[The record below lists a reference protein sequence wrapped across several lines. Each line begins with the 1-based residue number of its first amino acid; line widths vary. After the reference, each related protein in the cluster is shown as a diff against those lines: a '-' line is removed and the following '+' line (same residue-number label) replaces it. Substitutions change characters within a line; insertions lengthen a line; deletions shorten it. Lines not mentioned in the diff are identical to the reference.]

1 MPAGVDAL
9 YCLPEKHKP
18 LNLSHL
24 VVSED
29 EAVNSVNTEQARFNM
44 IEQQI
49 RPAEVLDQ
57 RVLDAISSTP
67 REDFVPEEYKNLS
80 FADTNIPLGHDQV
93 MMTPILEA
101 KLLQALNVQSTDTV
115 LEIGTGSGFL
125 TAVLAKL
132 AKQVQSV
139 EIYED
144 LSAQAAAKL
153 EKQGINNVTLEVG
166 DAASGWG
173 NDTTYDVIAIT
184 GSLPVLPENL
194 KHSLKVGGRLYA
206 IVGDNPVMEGIL
218 IARVSENEWSE
229 ECLQETDIASLV
241 NAQQPQR
248 FVF

>member
-1 MPAGVDAL
+1 MQAGVDVL
-9 YCLPEKHKP
+9 YCLLERHKP

-29 EAVNSVNTEQARFNM
+29 NAVDIEQARFNM

-57 RVLDAISSTP
+57 RVVDVILNTP
-67 REDFVPEEYKNLS
+67 REDFVPENYKNLA
-80 FADTNIPLGHDQV
+80 FADTNIPLGHDQAL
-93 MMTPILEA
+93 MTPILEA
-101 KLLQALNVQSTDTV
+101 KLLQALNVQPADIV
-115 LEIGTGSGFL
+115 LEIGTGSGYL
-125 TAVLAKL
+125 TALLAKL

-144 LSAQAAAKL
+144 LSTQAAAKL
-153 EKQGINNVTLEVG
+153 EKHGINNVTLEVG

-173 NDTTYDVIAIT
+173 DDAAYDVIAIT
-184 GSLPVLPENL
+184 GSLPVLPESF
-194 KHSLKVGGRLYA
+194 KRSLKVGGRLFA
-206 IVGDNPVMEGIL
+206 IVGDNPVMESKL
-218 IARVSENEWSE
+218 IVRINEDEWSE
-229 ECLQETDIASLV
+229 ECLQETDIATLI